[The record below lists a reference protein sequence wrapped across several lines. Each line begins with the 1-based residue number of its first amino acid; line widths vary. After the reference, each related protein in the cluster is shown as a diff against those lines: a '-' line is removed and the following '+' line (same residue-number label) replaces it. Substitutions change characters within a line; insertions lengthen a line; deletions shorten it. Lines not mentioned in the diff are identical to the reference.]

1 MNIKDFLKKHDTSS
15 MDPIARRRHELKMK
29 SGANK
34 DTRSV
39 HVMMSIKNNLEN
51 NVSGAVVHGIEL
63 A

>member
-1 MNIKDFLKKHDTSS
+1 